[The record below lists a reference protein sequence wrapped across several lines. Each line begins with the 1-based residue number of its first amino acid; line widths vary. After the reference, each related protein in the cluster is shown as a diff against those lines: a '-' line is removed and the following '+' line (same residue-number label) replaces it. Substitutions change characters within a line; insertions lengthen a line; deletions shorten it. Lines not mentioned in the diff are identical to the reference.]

1 MGLGEDFQ
9 EYVRKKK
16 AIKHFFKCF
25 GWVLRNQGE
34 YKMNLGILGYI
45 WSLFYLVCHFNLKN
59 SQNVKK
65 NHMFSEMVHLRIH
78 FVAKIICRLLYI
90 QVCNLF
96 SRLNWKKSPKMK
108 NWCLSSNEISLEI
121 GAHWQAYMTY
131 GYFRHLRAAFFISFF
146 FTIVER
152 VKIWP

>member
-1 MGLGEDFQ
+1 
-9 EYVRKKK
+9 
-16 AIKHFFKCF
+16 
-25 GWVLRNQGE
+25 
-34 YKMNLGILGYI
+34 MNLGILGYI

-146 FTIVER
+146 FHNGWEGQNLAINKLVSVSDLISFFVSWATTQNLTKVDC
-152 VKIWP
+152 VT